1 MRVAR
6 FILAA
11 AVFLTPLLA
20 QSVTVQMQ
28 RAIYLEETTG
38 DLDGAIQIYRQILA
52 AGADARMFEAEA
64 QFRLG
69 ACLLKKGD
77 KRLAARAFQRLMQTH
92 PEATNLVAQAS
103 THFLDSEVGYS
114 FTVPLGWT
122 VVSHRP
128 SQGPGTC
135 VNLQDPEYQ
144 GTVGI
149 CAKSEAVAAG
159 GIDARMAQGKADFAQ
174 NFRSG
179 YAEFA
184 IRPGGPAKGTV
195 AGQNTLTLIADYRVA
210 FQGQGETVWTTWVQT
225 VATRSS
231 VVVRVPSQKFDDFRS
246 RFTPILNSYRIP

>member
-1 MRVAR
+1 VRVAR
-6 FILAA
+6 LILAA
-11 AVFLTPLLA
+11 AVFLTPVLA

-28 RAIYLEETTG
+28 RATYLEETAG
-38 DLDGAIQIYRQILA
+38 DLEGAIQIYRQILA
-52 AGADARMFEAEA
+52 AGADARMYEAEA

-77 KRLAARAFQRLMQTH
+77 KPLAARAFQQLMQTH

-103 THFLDSEVGYS
+103 THFLDTEVGYS

-122 VVSHRP
+122 IVSHRP

-135 VNLQDPEYQ
+135 VNLQDPESQ
-144 GTVGI
+144 ATVGI
-149 CAKSEAVAAG
+149 CAKSEAVAAN
-159 GIDARMAQGKADFAQ
+159 GIDARMAKGEAEFVQ
-174 NFRSG
+174 NFQSG

-184 IRPGGPAKGTV
+184 IRPGSPAKGTL
-195 AGQNTLTLIADYRVA
+195 AGQHTLTLIADYRDA
-210 FQGQGETVWTTWVQT
+210 FQGQGRTVWATWVQT
-225 VATRSS
+225 GATRSS